1 MDREE
6 KMETLSIK
14 EFRKL
19 HKCKSCLYHKKMKS
33 CFATYSCPLEVKD
46 LVKRT
51 CPLDADETCPY
62 KNEAGTCFGFCMKR
76 ILHGK
81 NDTSR

>member
-1 MDREE
+1 MR
-6 KMETLSIK
+6 KLETLSIK

-19 HKCKSCLYHKKMKS
+19 HKCKLCLYHNKMKS
-33 CFATYSCPLEVKD
+33 CFATFSCPLEVKD
-46 LVKRT
+46 SEHLIKRS
-51 CPLDADETCPY
+51 CPLDDDQTCPY
-62 KNEAGTCFGFCMKR
+62 KNEVGTCFGFCMKR